1 MNLVV
6 DASVVIKFYI
16 PEILSDKSA
25 EVMSRVA
32 DGRLMLCAPDLL
44 YPETGNILWKKQH
57 RHELTPA
64 EVDEI
69 VDAITSLP
77 IKIESSMPVMPLAVS
92 IAMHSGITVYDAMYV
107 AVARIYETK
116 MITADKKLMDAL
128 AKTEFKHYV
137 QWLGGWGVS
146 ISDY

>member
-1 MNLVV
+1 MNLVI

-32 DGRLMLCAPDLL
+32 DGELMLCAPDLL
-44 YPETGNILWKKQH
+44 YPETGNILWKKQC

-77 IKIESSMPVMPLAVS
+77 IRVESSMPVMPLAVS
-92 IAMHSGITVYDAMYV
+92 IAMRSGITVYDAMYV
-107 AVARIYETK
+107 AVARIYETR
-116 MITADKKLMDAL
+116 MITADKKLTEAM
-128 AKTEFKHYV
+128 AKTEFKNYV
-137 QWLGGWGVS
+137 QWLGTGALG
-146 ISDY
+146 IF

>member
-1 MNLVV
+1 MNLII

-32 DGRLMLCAPDLL
+32 DGELMLCAPDLL
-44 YPETGNILWKKQH
+44 YPETGNILWKKQG
-57 RHELTPA
+57 RHELTPV

-69 VDAITSLP
+69 VDAITALP
-77 IKIESSMPVMPLAVS
+77 IKIEPSMPVMPLAVS
-92 IAMHSGITVYDAMYV
+92 IAMQSGITVYDAMYV
-107 AVARIYETK
+107 AVARIYETR

-128 AKTEFKHYV
+128 VKTEFKNYV
-137 QWLGGWGVS
+137 QWLGTGALGKF
-146 ISDY
+146 

>member
-1 MNLVV
+1 MILVI

-25 EVMSRVA
+25 EVMTRVA
-32 DGRLMLCAPDLL
+32 KGELMLCAPELL
-44 YPETGNILWKKQH
+44 YPETGNILWKKQC

-69 VDAITSLP
+69 VDAITALP
-77 IKIESSMPVMPLAVS
+77 LRIESSMPVMPLAVS
-92 IAMHSGITVYDAMYV
+92 IAMYSGITVYDAMYM
-107 AVARIYETK
+107 AVARIYKTK

-128 AKTEFKHYV
+128 AKTEFQNNV
-137 QWLGGWGVS
+137 QWLGAGF
-146 ISDY
+146 